1 VRSSALHRTSAD
13 AVVRKAEALTA
24 ESEDNTHVLHAQA
37 DPYRLSTWEKSIAH
51 DSIMAS
57 AVWREGAFMPGRIYR
72 VLADDHAR
80 LDGLLQRAM
89 TEAGAIDRAAY
100 SEFRAGRLK
109 HNGMEEKILLPAA
122 QRVRGGGPLALA
134 AKVRLDHGALAAL
147 LVPTLTPA
155 IVAALRIILGA
166 HNPLEE
172 GPGGLYE
179 CCERLAGAEAETLL
193 AQLRAAPEVPVAPHA
208 DGPQVMAVVCRALV
222 RAGYDAAL
230 LTETP

>member
-1 VRSSALHRTSAD
+1 VQFSAPHRTSAD
-13 AVVRKAEALTA
+13 AVVREAEALTA
-24 ESEDNTHVLHAQA
+24 VSEDNAHLLHLRV

-51 DSIMAS
+51 AGIMAS
-57 AVWREGAFMPGRIYR
+57 AVWWGGAFMPGRIYR

-89 TEAGAIDRAAY
+89 TEDGTIDRAAY
-100 SEFRAGRLK
+100 AEFRAGLLK
-109 HNGMEEKILLPAA
+109 HIGMEEKTLLPAA
-122 QRVRGGGPLALA
+122 QRLRGGEPLALA

-147 LVPTLTPA
+147 LVPTPTPA
-155 IVAALRIILGA
+155 IVAALRTILGA

-179 CCERLAGAEAETLL
+179 CCERLASAEAEALL
-193 AQLRAAPEVPVAPHA
+193 AQLQAAPAVPAAPHA
-208 DGPQVMAVVCRALV
+208 DGPDVMDVVCRALV